1 MTQRVPRAALGAWA
15 VRETA
20 SYHLQRIAQAF
31 SQAELDLMVLKGMWL
46 QAYAYQDPD
55 ERPFADLDL
64 LVRRSELAAAEAV
77 LVRLGYRLQIDAPG
91 DVARLYVSREGFQID
106 LHYDLFPDG
115 LFTLRGEHLF
125 LRGLQDTRL
134 VGVPVRIPD
143 PYDGFAHLVGHFA
156 KGRHGPSDTKL
167 LRDFEELAR
176 AFQLLPSRAA
186 AHLVAGGLRRAGLYA
201 LQFHRDP
208 DSFASRT
215 RRALPA
221 DALGHALVGAIG
233 VPRRAEEEQ
242 RVSDRLFAFALDHGL
257 PQGVMAC
264 GRRVRALWREGGAQ
278 RVWTPAVHVHQGS
291 SVG

>member
-1 MTQRVPRAALGAWA
+1 MTHRVARAALGAWA

-20 SYHLQRIAQAF
+20 SYHLQRIAGAF
-31 SQAELDLMVLKGMWL
+31 SRAGLDLMVLKGMWL
-46 QAYAYQDPD
+46 QAYAYEDPD

-64 LVRRSELAAAEAV
+64 LVRRGELAAAEAE

-91 DVARLYVSREGFQID
+91 DVARLYVSPEGFQID

-125 LRGLQDTRL
+125 LRGFQDTRL
-134 VGVPVRIPD
+134 VGVPVSIPD

-201 LQFHRDP
+201 LQFDANP
-208 DSFASRT
+208 LSFSART

-221 DALGHALVGAIG
+221 DPLGEALVRVIG
-233 VPRRAEEEQ
+233 IPRRPEERQ
-242 RVSDRLFAFALDHGL
+242 RVGDRMFAFALDHGL
-257 PQGVMAC
+257 PQGIMAC
-264 GRRVRALWREGGAQ
+264 GRRVRALWREGGAR
-278 RVWTPAVHVHQGS
+278 RVWTPAVHVHEGS
-291 SVG
+291 AP